1 MSAKCLA
8 QTWMERI
15 SPNGTLQ
22 LEDNDEMILALDIL
36 DILDMDWK
44 IWVDKERRKIEFNVP
59 ENAERFLKEAFNL
72 ELLGSY
78 KVTKIIS
85 KDYQGEDK

>member
-15 SPNGTLQ
+15 SPSGTLQ
-22 LEDNDEMILALDIL
+22 LEDKDELTLALDIL

-44 IWVDKERRKIEFNVP
+44 IWVDKGSRKIFFNVP
-59 ENAERFLKEAFNL
+59 ENAERFLKEAFDL

-85 KDYQGEDK
+85 KELQGEDK

>member
-15 SPNGTLQ
+15 SESGTLQ
-22 LEDNDEMILALDIL
+22 LEDEDEMILALDIL

-44 IWVDKERRKIEFNVP
+44 IWVDKKRRKIEFNVP
-59 ENAERFLKEAFNL
+59 KNAERFLQEAFDL

-85 KDYQGEDK
+85 KEFQGEDK

>member
-1 MSAKCLA
+1 
-8 QTWMERI
+8 MERI
-15 SPNGTLQ
+15 SPSGTLQ
-22 LEDNDEMILALDIL
+22 LEDNDELTLALDIL

-44 IWVDKERRKIEFNVP
+44 IWVDKRSKKIEFNVP
-59 ENAERFLKEAFNL
+59 ENAKRFLQEAFDL

-85 KDYQGEDK
+85 KEFQGEDK